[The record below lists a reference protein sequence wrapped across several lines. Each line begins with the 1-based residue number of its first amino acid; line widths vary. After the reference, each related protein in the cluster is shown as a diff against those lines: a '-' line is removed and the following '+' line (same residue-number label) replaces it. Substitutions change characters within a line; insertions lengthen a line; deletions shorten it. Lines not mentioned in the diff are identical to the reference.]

1 MAEIGDLICYTC
13 AGQMK
18 KTLGLVLNR
27 RFIEPRVYEGT
38 PPATFKGGWLI
49 QVQWLKEGDYL
60 PRDAWTVHYHSDDP
74 TFHPDRLGDYK
85 WFHDK
90 PWFKV
95 VRN

>member
-18 KTLGLVLNR
+18 KTLGLVLDR
-27 RFIEPRVYEGT
+27 RYVTPKVYEDRA
-38 PPATFKGGWLI
+38 PSTFKGGWLLR
-49 QVQWLKEGDYL
+49 VQWLKRGDYL
-60 PRDAWTVHYHSDDP
+60 PRDAWAIHYQTDDP
-74 TFHPDRLGDYK
+74 AFNPVRDADYK